1 MSGGGKTSAR
11 QKMINMM
18 YLVLTALLALNVSKE
33 ILKAFHLMEVSF
45 NKANA
50 NVAKKNNGLISTLR
64 DQAKSR
70 PEEVKPYLARAE
82 AVLLT
87 AEKFVKYIEELKATL
102 IANTEGRKKAEEGE
116 VASETE
122 LTEADNIELHA
133 HYLFKNPG
141 KAKAEELTNKVNSTR
156 EDLLKLIKSG
166 GGVVVKE
173 SDYNKIKMLTNLK
186 TDYDKSKYPGW
197 AEMYFEHS
205 PLAGVITMLTKI
217 QNDCRN
223 TEADIVE
230 LLAKSV
236 DADKTTFD
244 KLEAKVIASSSA
256 VMVGSEYK
264 AEVLLVASNSTSDNP
279 VIVGGRALPMEN
291 GAGIYTAR
299 PSNQGVFTWGGV
311 IQVKGPTGIKPYEF
325 KAEYQAFQGGAT
337 ISADKMNVLYIGLEN
352 PISISVAGYSPN
364 DINASISGG
373 GGTLSKTKDGY
384 MARVTTSSLTG
395 CTIVANV
402 KMKDGSTRKM
412 GEKLYRI
419 KSVPKPESMFGTLES
434 GPAPAA
440 ALLAQNTI
448 KAVLPNFVFEGITFT
463 VTSYSALYVPKRG
476 QAEPVTG
483 TGAAITQQLKS
494 FITRAKKGDKVLVD
508 DIQAVGPNGIKKRLA
523 PIAITII

>member
-1 MSGGGKTSAR
+1 MAGGKLSAR

-50 NVAKKNNGLISTLR
+50 NVEKKNIGLISTLR
-64 DQAKSR
+64 DQAKTR

-82 AVLLT
+82 EVLKT
-87 AEKFVKYIEELKATL
+87 SAEFVKYIETLKTTL
-102 IANTEGRKKAEEGE
+102 IGQTEGRKDPVDGE
-116 VASETE
+116 IKGETE
-122 LTEADNIELHA
+122 LSEADNIELHA

-141 KAKAEELTNKVNSTR
+141 DAKAKELTNKVNDTR
-156 EDLLKLIKSG
+156 EKLLSLLKSG
-166 GGVVVKE
+166 NGVTVKE
-173 SDYNKIKMLTNLK
+173 ADFNKIKTITNLK
-186 TDYDKSKYPGW
+186 TDFDKTKYPGW

-244 KLEAKVIASSSA
+244 KLEAKVIANSSA
-256 VMVGSEYK
+256 VMVGSEYR

-337 ISADKMNVLYIGLEN
+337 ISADAMNVLYIGLEN
-352 PISISVAGYSPN
+352 PVSISVAGYSPN
-364 DINASISGG
+364 DIIASISGG
-373 GGTLSKTKDGY
+373 GGTLSKTAKGY
-384 MARVTTSSLTG
+384 VAKVTTSSLTG

-412 GEKLYRI
+412 GEKMYRI
-419 KSVPKPESMFGTLES
+419 KSVPKPESMFGTIES
-434 GPAPAA
+434 GTAPAA

-448 KAVLPNFVFEGITFT
+448 RAVLANFVFEGISFT
-463 VTSYSALYVPKRG
+463 VTSYNAMYVPKRG
-476 QAEPVTG
+476 QAEAIPG
-483 TGAAITQQLKS
+483 TGAAITPQLKS
-494 FITRAKKGDKVLVD
+494 FITRAKRGDKVLVD
-508 DIQAVGPNGIKKRLA
+508 DIQAVGPGGIKKRLG
-523 PIAITII
+523 PISITIQ